1 VTVALR
7 IGIVNL
13 MPRAETY
20 EVTLTRALAASGRA
34 FEPIW
39 LRLETPAY
47 TSSDRTRIEQVYV
60 PLSAALDSGR
70 LDGLIVSG
78 APVEDLAYDAVTYW
92 PELSAQLRR
101 ARSTVR
107 STLGLCWGGMALAK
121 LLGVEKISFPRK
133 LFGVYPLQPRA
144 AHPVLNGAQLLCP
157 QSRHSGLDPVSL
169 SAAASTGAVR
179 LIAGSEDAGEV
190 ILESTDG
197 RYLMHTGHP
206 EYETERLGFEYRRDA
221 AAGRC
226 DVDPPVGY
234 DLDRPVATWADTSTT
249 FFRGWL
255 GGLQKTELA

>member
-1 VTVALR
+1 MTLR

-20 EVTLTRALAASGRA
+20 EVTLTRALATSGRA
-34 FEPIW
+34 FEPVW
-39 LRLETPAY
+39 LRLVTPAY
-47 TSSDRTRIEQVYV
+47 TSSDRSRIEQVYV

-70 LDGLIVSG
+70 LDALIVSG
-78 APVEDLAYDAVTYW
+78 APVEDLAYESVTYW
-92 PELSAQLRR
+92 PELSEQLVR
-101 ARSTVR
+101 ARTSVR

-121 LLGVEKISFPRK
+121 LLDVEKISFPRK
-133 LFGVYPLQPRA
+133 LFGVYPLQTRST
-144 AHPVLNGAQLLCP
+144 HRVLNGAPLLCP

-169 SAAASTGAVR
+169 SAAVATGAVR
-179 LIAGSEDAGEV
+179 LIAGSDDAGEV
-190 ILESTDG
+190 ILESADG

-226 DVDPPVGY
+226 DVELPVGY
-234 DLDRPVATWADTSTT
+234 DLERPAATWADASAA

-255 GGLQKTELA
+255 DGLSS

>member
-1 VTVALR
+1 VTLR

-20 EVTLTRALAASGRA
+20 EVTLTRALAASERT

-39 LRLETPAY
+39 LRLDTPAY

-60 PLSAALDSGR
+60 PLSAALDTGQ

-92 PELSAQLRR
+92 PELSAGLRR
-101 ARSTVR
+101 ARSLVR

-121 LLGVEKISFPRK
+121 LLDVEKIGFPKK
-133 LFGVYPLQPRA
+133 LFGVYPLQPHG
-144 AHPVLNGAQLLCP
+144 AHPVLNGAAVLCP

-169 SAAASTGAVR
+169 SAAVADGAVR
-179 LIAGSEDAGEV
+179 LLAGSEAAGEV
-190 ILESTDG
+190 ILESADG

-226 DVDPPVGY
+226 DVAPPVGY
-234 DLDRPVATWADTSTT
+234 DLERPVASWADASAT

-255 GGLQKTELA
+255 DGLQR

>member
-1 VTVALR
+1 VTLR
-7 IGIVNL
+7 IGVVNL

-20 EVTLTRALAASGRA
+20 EATLTRALAAAGPA

-47 TSSDRTRIEQVYV
+47 ASSDRTRIEQVYL

-78 APVEDLAYDAVTYW
+78 APVEDLAYNAVTYW
-92 PELSAQLRR
+92 PELSQQLVR
-101 ARSTVR
+101 ARSLVP

-121 LLGVEKISFPRK
+121 LLDVEKVSFPRK
-133 LFGVYPLQPRA
+133 LFGVYPLQARA
-144 AHPVLNGAQLLCP
+144 AHRVLSGSDVLCP

-169 SAAASTGAVR
+169 AAARAHGSVR
-179 LIAGSEDAGEV
+179 LLAGSEAAGEV
-190 ILESTDG
+190 ILESADG
-197 RYLMHTGHP
+197 RCLMHIGHP

-226 DVDPPVGY
+226 DVDMPVGY
-234 DLDRPVATWADTSTT
+234 DLERPVATWADSSAA

-255 GGLQKTELA
+255 SQLRS

>member
-1 VTVALR
+1 MTLR

-39 LRLETPAY
+39 LRLDTPAY

-60 PLSAALDSGR
+60 PPSAALDSG

-92 PELSAQLRR
+92 PELSAQLRL
-101 ARSTVR
+101 ARSLVR

-121 LLGVEKISFPRK
+121 LLDVEKIGFAKK
-133 LFGVYPLQPRA
+133 LFGVYSLEPRG
-144 AHPVLNGAQLLCP
+144 AHPVLNGAAVLCP

-169 SAAASTGAVR
+169 SAAVANGAVR
-179 LIAGSEDAGEV
+179 LLAGSEAAGEV

-234 DLDRPVATWADTSTT
+234 DLERPVATWADASAT

-255 GGLQKTELA
+255 DGLRKSELA